1 TTSYEQGTI
10 KVDTTRNVVNFSPTF
25 DYRYRFNKQSM
36 LRINYRGR
44 TSQPSMTDLLPI
56 TDTSDPLNIS
66 KGNPSLKPS
75 YTNSFMLFYNTFL
88 PEKQQS
94 MMARLTFSNTI
105 NSVSNT
111 VTYDEETGARI
122 TQPKNINGN
131 WSASGG
137 FVFNTPLKNK
147 KFTVSTFSDGSY
159 NNMVGFTSLSG
170 QTDSQKNTTRS
181 LNLSERL
188 NGTFRNDWFE
198 FGLNGGIRYNVSKST
213 LQPQSDKETF
223 DYSFGASSN
232 VTLPWDV
239 TVSTDASYSMKRG
252 YSEGLDR
259 NELIWNA
266 QIAKNF
272 LKKKQATISLQIY
285 DILKEQS
292 NLSRSISASMR
303 QDTEY
308 NAINSYFM
316 VHFVYRLNAFGKGNS
331 RGGFDGP
338 RPGGRGGRGGFGG
351 GRPF

>member
-1 TTSYEQGTI
+1 
-10 KVDTTRNVVNFSPTF
+10 
-25 DYRYRFNKQSM
+25 
-36 LRINYRGR
+36 
-44 TSQPSMTDLLPI
+44 
-56 TDTSDPLNIS
+56 
-66 KGNPSLKPS
+66 
-75 YTNSFMLFYNTFL
+75 
-88 PEKQQS
+88 
-94 MMARLTFSNTI
+94 
-105 NSVSNT
+105 
-111 VTYDEETGARI
+111 
-122 TQPKNINGN
+122 
-131 WSASGG
+131 
-137 FVFNTPLKNK
+137 
-147 KFTVSTFSDGSY
+147 
-159 NNMVGFTSLSG
+159 MVGFTSLSG

>member
-1 TTSYEQGTI
+1 MNPDDYMNNRLDSLSKFYENKYNTHEFNVSLRTIREKYQYNIGFSVQPQQSTTSYEQGTI

-94 MMARLTFSNTI
+94 MMARPTISNTI
-105 NSVSNT
+105 NCVSNT
-111 VTYDEETGARI
+111 VTYDEQTGARI

-239 TVSTDASYSMKRG
+239 TVYRC
-252 YSEGLDR
+252 
-259 NELIWNA
+259 
-266 QIAKNF
+266 F
-272 LKKKQATISLQIY
+272 L
-285 DILKEQS
+285 
-292 NLSRSISASMR
+292 
-303 QDTEY
+303 
-308 NAINSYFM
+308 
-316 VHFVYRLNAFGKGNS
+316 
-331 RGGFDGP
+331 
-338 RPGGRGGRGGFGG
+338 
-351 GRPF
+351 